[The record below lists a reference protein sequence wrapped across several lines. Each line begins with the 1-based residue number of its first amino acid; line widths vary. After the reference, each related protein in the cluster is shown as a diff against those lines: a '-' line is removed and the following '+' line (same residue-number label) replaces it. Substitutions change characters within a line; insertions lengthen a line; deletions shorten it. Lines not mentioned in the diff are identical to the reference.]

1 MSTSPISYDIA
12 KQWLS
17 AFNEHDLEKLLALYD
32 ENAEHYSPK
41 LKMRMPE
48 TQGVVRGKP
57 AMHAW
62 WREAFDRL
70 PGLVYREETITA
82 NEYRVFMEYVRI
94 VPGEEDMKV
103 AEVLEIRNGL
113 VVASRVYHG

>member
-1 MSTSPISYDIA
+1 MSIPMISYKVA
-12 KQWLS
+12 KEWLS

-32 ENAEHYSPK
+32 EKAVHYSPK
-41 LKMRMPE
+41 LKIRMPE
-48 TQGVVRGKP
+48 TKGIVWGKP
-57 AMHAW
+57 AMRGW
-62 WREAFDRL
+62 WRDAFDRL

-82 NEYRVFMEYVRI
+82 NEDRVFMEYVRI